1 MIARGIKKRFYE
13 KAEAREQDDGL
24 YAIALDGRPVRTPGG
39 RLLAVA
45 QPALAQAMAAEWQA
59 QDASVKPATMPLTQL
74 VNSALDL
81 VETDKEKILDH
92 ILSYGE
98 TDLLCYWA
106 EEPMALVERQQ
117 SVWQP
122 LLDWL
127 RDEHGIGLQV
137 TRGVLPHRQ
146 PQTVRSRLGGL
157 IAGASHLELAAL
169 SSLTASAGSI
179 VLALAVHHGRLD
191 AAAAFD
197 AAQLEETF
205 QMEKWGEDSE
215 ATARRAALRTDIEAA
230 CRLLDLCRT
239 SRLH

>member
-1 MIARGIKKRFYE
+1 MVAPGIRKRFYE

-24 YAIALDGRPVRTPGG
+24 YAIVLDGRPVRTPGG

-45 QPALAQAMAAEWQA
+45 LPALAQAMAAEWQA
-59 QDASVKPATMPLTQL
+59 QEATIKPATMPLTQL

-81 VETDKEKILDH
+81 VETDKEKILGH
-92 ILSYGE
+92 LLSYGE

-106 EEPMALVERQQ
+106 EEPLALVERQRA
-117 SVWQP
+117 VWQP

-127 RDEHGIGLQV
+127 SDEQGVALQV
-137 TRGVLPHRQ
+137 TRGVLPCRQ
-146 PQTVRSRLGGL
+146 PETTRSGLGRLIG
-157 IAGASHLELAAL
+157 GASNLELAAL

-179 VLALAVHHGRLD
+179 VLALAVRGGRLD

-215 ATARRAALRTDIEAA
+215 AAARRASLRADIEAA
-230 CRLLDLCRT
+230 CHLLDLCRT

>member
-1 MIARGIKKRFYE
+1 M
-13 KAEAREQDDGL
+13 
-24 YAIALDGRPVRTPGG
+24 
-39 RLLAVA
+39 
-45 QPALAQAMAAEWQA
+45 
-59 QDASVKPATMPLTQL
+59 
-74 VNSALDL
+74 
-81 VETDKEKILDH
+81 
-92 ILSYGE
+92 
-98 TDLLCYWA
+98 
-106 EEPMALVERQQ
+106 
-117 SVWQP
+117 
-122 LLDWL
+122 
-127 RDEHGIGLQV
+127 

-179 VLALAVHHGRLD
+179 VLALAVHLGRLD